1 MDGRCAILCNNY
13 AHYETSIEWGN
24 LFEVLYLLIYPVEE
38 AAVGVGCHHV
48 DPVDVHDGMTEVASV
63 QRS

>member
-1 MDGRCAILCNNY
+1 MGDAQFYVTTTHIMKPRWGMGHILRLRY
-13 AHYETSIEWGN
+13 
-24 LFEVLYLLIYPVEE
+24 LIYPVEE

>member
-13 AHYETSIEWGN
+13 AHYETSIEWGK
-24 LFEVLYLLIYPVEE
+24 FIRSFILIYPVEE